1 MLTIRPAVPD
11 DLAHI
16 MAIVERAVD
25 EMNHRG
31 NPQWGPGY
39 PSLAHYAG
47 ALAEGSLYVAEDGA
61 LLGCAVFNTEEEP
74 AYASVSWS
82 LPGPA
87 LVIHKMV
94 VDPDAQRRGVAS
106 ALFAQCEAL
115 ARAQGLSSLRVDTYT
130 KNDRMQ
136 SLLRKQGFS
145 LAGEVHFPMN
155 PLPYLCFEKILTAI
169 PCNSE

>member
-61 LLGCAVFNTEEEP
+61 LLGCAVFNAAT
-74 AYASVSWS
+74 
-82 LPGPA
+82 L
-87 LVIHKMV
+87 
-94 VDPDAQRRGVAS
+94 S
-106 ALFAQCEAL
+106 AI
-115 ARAQGLSSLRVDTYT
+115 SLRWFASSGS
-130 KNDRMQ
+130 K
-136 SLLRKQGFS
+136 SKAL
-145 LAGEVHFPMN
+145 
-155 PLPYLCFEKILTAI
+155 
-169 PCNSE
+169 

>member
-25 EMNHRG
+25 EMNRRG

-61 LLGCAVFNTEEEP
+61 LLGCASIRRRSPLTP
-74 AYASVSWS
+74 LS
-82 LPGPA
+82 PG
-87 LVIHKMV
+87 
-94 VDPDAQRRGVAS
+94 R
-106 ALFAQCEAL
+106 FL
-115 ARAQGLSSLRVDTYT
+115 ARPWSFT
-130 KNDRMQ
+130 KWWWTQ
-136 SLLRKQGFS
+136 THS
-145 LAGEVHFPMN
+145 AG
-155 PLPYLCFEKILTAI
+155 A
-169 PCNSE
+169 